1 MGVEDFLLFICP
13 LHVILRMGFR
23 TSYCSGAFSMCFYGW
38 GLGPPIVHVPSP
50 CVPMDVGLGCLIVHI
65 SFPCVS
71 MDVG

>member
-1 MGVEDFLLFICP
+1 
-13 LHVILRMGFR
+13 
-23 TSYCSGAFSMCFYGW
+23 MCFYGW

-50 CVPMDVGLGCLIVHI
+50 CVSMDVGLGCLFVHI